1 MNRNLSAALS
11 LAAVAATAAAAAAA
25 LVLPRNALAAGDM
38 TAGDITIDPAPF
50 VGTRTR
56 AEVRDE
62 LLKGPRLF
70 LRDTEWGEQQS
81 DSTPFKSALSR
92 QDARAEY
99 EAARDEVQALTGED
113 SGSSYLRMHSPARP
127 ATSTMG
133 APAQ

>member
-25 LVLPRNALAAGDM
+25 LILPRNALAAGDM

-50 VGTRTR
+50 VGTRT
-56 AEVRDE
+56 
-62 LLKGPRLF
+62 
-70 LRDTEWGEQQS
+70 
-81 DSTPFKSALSR
+81 
-92 QDARAEY
+92 RAEY